1 MAKRLET
8 ESNATN
14 FSWPHFAARRALRK
28 WWNKEIREPLFWRPS
43 SDAIIIGA
51 HPRSSSSLWWSGA
64 VSRACFR
71 CYCSLFFSSTLFR
84 FFCIFIVSFFFG
96 GKGSFASGGK
106 VITQRSGKKCATKVT
121 IARWEKEKLIPI
133 GHLWFIVGQSR
144 GQHNV
149 CVWTRWCIVWG
160 APSRFISL
168 ESRGLIRSP
177 LRLVGPFSFFFWK
190 NFRLMAVLYAAYWLA
205 AIKK

>member
-84 FFCIFIVSFFFG
+84 FFCFFIVFFFLAG
-96 GKGSFASGGK
+96 RVHLHPGARWSRSVREKSAPRKSRSRAGRKRSWS
-106 VITQRSGKKCATKVT
+106 RSGISDLSSDKVAGN
-121 IARWEKEKLIPI
+121 IVFVCGLGDALFEAHRQDLSRWKVA
-133 GHLWFIVGQSR
+133 G
-144 GQHNV
+144 
-149 CVWTRWCIVWG
+149 
-160 APSRFISL
+160 
-168 ESRGLIRSP
+168 
-177 LRLVGPFSFFFWK
+177 
-190 NFRLMAVLYAAYWLA
+190 
-205 AIKK
+205 